1 MAVNTISTIPVQSP
15 SGSNTT
21 VKFKFPIAPP
31 PPNKIQDERIPV
43 DIFTDMLGILNDTP
57 KRDYK
62 YYMDILL
69 KRNSALP
76 EIDENG
82 IELSSAMIRQ
92 AVKDFEPTISSMKE
106 DYMSNIGRNIVTHHV
121 KLTLPDCK
129 IVPQGPLMF
138 VNAKV
143 IYNETPSES
152 LPLLVDCGATNSCL
166 SWVTLQLLG
175 YTREDICSEIQYSL
189 SNVTEH
195 ENPHSIIGSVL
206 MDIELESQSK
216 HSILSVQFLI
226 LELDIPYGILGG
238 LELEKVQTLL
248 CLACKSMTSF
258 LHNGEK
264 SEWTRVKI
272 YDSHD
277 LKNIFPGSKD
287 CKHTLP
293 SDKTRRNTN
302 SIVQLQN
309 KFNKSINSMNV
320 KTTPFNKSPQN
331 EMPALH
337 SENVSDQYLDD
348 MNEEIQV
355 PDDVDIET
363 LDFYLDEDFK
373 SLDKDIRDLLT
384 EHSNLHPRH
393 KNDVG
398 QFPRYRA
405 ILTPAPNHV
414 FTQEA
419 PRRHDA
425 RKIKAGL
432 DMERDLLEVG
442 IIEPSESPYPCNAL
456 LTPKA
461 IPFCVGSNTKADKHI
476 ERTTT
481 KTAPEPVNKWRFTVD
496 QRSHNSGLLP
506 PPKIHLPKTSDILRI
521 LHGKAVILID
531 VANAFHSIEYS
542 PESRQYTAFWG
553 VQGTKFQFRR
563 CCQGMS
569 ASPYHFSTAL
579 QLIFTSDQFKA
590 FCKEFGY
597 DYDPIDDIPSNW
609 LIIYVDDIL
618 ISVNLVT
625 LKKRFHFILY
635 SLAKNKLKINFTK
648 LKIGTYK
655 FAFLGSEYDL
665 KRSQSSIKLDRRDA
679 LLSYREPRSYAEV
692 LSRVASLNYNSRFLP
707 GLQKFLLP
715 LLHLLSL
722 GRQGVKFHWKKQHAE
737 SWTNTKMLLFL
748 DIKLYIP
755 EPNCPRLVLPDAC
768 KIGFSGCL
776 YSIIIKESPIGKRYK
791 IRLENLHDKLFSG
804 SQLNHHITKKEWT
817 AGVSTLQKYE
827 GPIRD
832 AIWALLLSDCRS
844 ISFARR
850 MKDTTSALFHEACYL
865 SSFENMSHGYV
876 PGPYVGISDALSRQ
890 FVDSTILEDFPQKAL
905 QQMPA
910 IKYSKPAVFTPEMV
924 QQIIW
929 TSLHQG
935 DMIDCTIKKTVLTNP
950 PIDPEECLMQM
961 MQAPPPEEFL
971 NLLLQ
976 GAITKTHTN
985 WLTASKKKFTQVDFN
1000 HLLSKCESPRI
1011 MSEISRIIELADLS
1025 SKTSHHINTSFHH
1038 VIFDQTSKPA
1048 FENISADST
1057 LCLERN
1063 LSAQSG
1069 IPTQARQVWAAP
1081 GGIPAQES
1089 QIEAAPG
1096 GTPISASQIVP
1107 ETICVPNPA
1116 SEIGPASSFSQYR
1129 AAQDGSLP
1137 FTSGKPD
1144 SSDRIYSTNKY
1155 RTQENSKKGKYEI
1168 SEARLYSTDIQ
1179 KLPSNHHALLD
1190 TFPVS
1195 EQKKVMELLKLH
1207 SEYLSYDLLLAM
1219 DKNDFP
1225 KILKALLSNLSSYTK
1240 YIFLP
1245 FFLAD
1250 SSQVVLKEGKNCQ
1263 ITLMTSEAIVVPSS
1277 SHIYIRLDLQLLCRS
1292 TFVEL
1297 VPIDTNGQL
1306 FIEKMASTS
1315 VAAKHQF
1322 DKAFIYNVGL
1332 SNITIPKYYTL
1343 YTMQGLTNFPSNSG
1357 KVIQI
1362 RNLNYICSLQSQSKI
1377 FEPIQNQLYQDQEGT
1392 FLITCQNFLIST
1404 YLSENTSP
1412 EDEKTSERLFKTFP
1426 FQDIS
1431 CSDTRRNTK
1440 HNYVDK
1446 EINPS
1451 NIEDEE
1457 SSSTGCQTRSCRVFN
1472 HFYAQSD
1479 QLEAAEGYLCQHSKI
1494 SLKHITDGEKTIR
1507 DLRDVIG
1514 PALMP
1519 AASKQLT
1526 QPETY
1531 FPAPITNI
1539 WPGSPIE
1546 PLSTPDID
1554 QDEPSDSQIL
1564 GDLHQI
1570 DLPRNQDLPPNVSK
1584 RHYNSLLFLAR
1595 LLKTQDNLTSR
1606 DIIGMQKS
1614 EPLFSRMFDE
1624 LGRHDDFSVDSNG
1637 ILFKLIVPARGPKYH
1652 VLCLPSQ
1659 FAESILLQFH
1669 ELDRFHVPRSVML
1682 SHYNNKFYT
1691 PGIQALLD
1699 LSVKSC
1705 LPCFLHNN
1713 SGIRTFKL
1721 YKRSIT
1727 ETATG
1732 EMLQLDLITGLPA
1745 SEEGFT
1751 VLLLIVCS
1759 SSHYMVCLP
1768 LKDMLKDTIKKCL
1781 ENIFHILPHPRF
1793 MSCDHQPSLA
1803 AVLDFCKS
1811 NDILCVKSTPRSKNE
1826 LGSID
1831 VACKIATQFLQ
1842 KITTSIDLQLRLEW
1856 PRYVKIL
1863 TDNLNAKHSKKNAF
1877 SRAEMFFGPVRFF
1890 PNQKLFA
1897 SDIFEVCNQMLDESI
1912 LSHDKKITES
1922 KRQAYNEE
1930 FTKLSF
1936 PRNSIIKYHLSKND
1950 KKTVEGSKKL
1960 LPDTS
1965 QFFQVLRS
1973 GPTQVQGRNL
1983 ANNTVRTLKKQHIEM
1998 VSYKENQV
2006 ALRLIRDN
2014 FPKSLLWEF
2023 NSPHM
2028 KQSKQVYIQ
2037 NVTTKSL
2044 VRKAVRFS
2052 LQSNTICL
2060 DHMKKMENEYIK
2072 RYGDFH
2078 SFPQF
2083 LKRQKIFRTQFVKTK
2098 NMDGQENM
2106 VSIFHTLR
2114 SCPAIS
2120 GREIS
2125 LLYK

>member
-1 MAVNTISTIPVQSP
+1 MAVNSISTIPVQSP

-57 KRDYK
+57 KRGFK
-62 YYMDILL
+62 FYMDILL
-69 KRNSALP
+69 KRDSSLP

-82 IELSSAMIRQ
+82 VELSSAMIRQ
-92 AVKDFEPTISSMKE
+92 AVKEFEPRISSMKE
-106 DYMSNIGRNIVTHHV
+106 EYMSNIGRNIVTHHV

-129 IVPQGPLMF
+129 VIPQGPLMF
-138 VNAKV
+138 VNAQV
-143 IYNETPSES
+143 IYNEEPSEN

-175 YTREDICSEIQYSL
+175 YTKQDICTEVQYSL

-195 ENPHSIIGSVL
+195 ENPHSIIGSIL
-206 MDIELESQSK
+206 MEIELESQSK

-264 SEWTRVKI
+264 PEWTRVKI

-277 LKNIFPGSKD
+277 LKNMFPGSKE

-309 KFNKSINSMNV
+309 KFNKSINSINV

-348 MNEEIQV
+348 MNEEIHV

-398 QFPRYRA
+398 HFPRYRA

-461 IPFCVGSNTKADKHI
+461 VPFCVGSNTKADKHI

-481 KTAPEPVNKWRFTVD
+481 KSAPEPVNKWRFTVD
-496 QRSHNSGLLP
+496 QRSHNQGLLP

-579 QLIFTSDQFKA
+579 QLIFTADQFKA
-590 FCKEFGY
+590 FCQEFGY
-597 DYDPIDDIPSNW
+597 DYDPIEDIPSNW

-618 ISVNLVT
+618 IAVNLLT
-625 LKKRFHFILY
+625 LKKRFHFVLY
-635 SLAKNKLKINFTK
+635 SLAKNRLKINFTK

-722 GRQGVKFHWKKQHAE
+722 GRQGVKFHWKRQHAE

-755 EPNCPRLVLPDAC
+755 EPNCPRLILPDAC

-776 YSIIIKESPIGKRYK
+776 YSIIIKQSWIGKRYK
-791 IRLENLHDKLFSG
+791 LRLENLHDKLFSG
-804 SQLNHHITKKEWT
+804 SQLNHHITKKEWS

-844 ISFARR
+844 ISFCRR
-850 MKDTTSALFHEACYL
+850 MKDTTSQLFHDACYL
-865 SSFENMSHGYV
+865 SSFVNMSHGYV

-905 QQMPA
+905 QQMPV
-910 IKYSKPAVFTPEMV
+910 ITYNKPAVFTPEMV

-1011 MSEISRIIELADLS
+1011 LSEISRIIELADLS
-1025 SKTSHHINTSFHH
+1025 SRTSHHNDTSIHH
-1038 VIFDQTSKPA
+1038 VTFDQTSEPA
-1048 FENISADST
+1048 IENISINST
-1057 LCLERN
+1057 FCLERN
-1063 LSAQSG
+1063 QSANGG
-1069 IPTQARQVWAAP
+1069 IPTQISQTESAT
-1081 GGIPAQES
+1081 GGIP
-1089 QIEAAPG
+1089 
-1096 GTPISASQIVP
+1096 T
-1107 ETICVPNPA
+1107 PA
-1116 SEIGPASSFSQYR
+1116 SENKSANVGI
-1129 AAQDGSLP
+1129 LP
-1137 FTSGKPD
+1137 FASGRPD
-1144 SSDRIYSTNKY
+1144 SIEEMYSTLKY
-1155 RTQENSKKGKYEI
+1155 RTQENSENKECEI
-1168 SEARLYSTDIQ
+1168 SEANIYSTNIQ
-1179 KLPSNHHALLD
+1179 KLPSNHQALLD

-1195 EQKKVMELLKLH
+1195 EQQKVIELLKLH
-1207 SEYLSYDLLLAM
+1207 SDYLSYDLLMAI
-1219 DKNDFP
+1219 DKNDFS
-1225 KILKALLSNLSSYTK
+1225 KILKALLSDLSSYTK
-1240 YIFLP
+1240 YMFLP
-1245 FFLAD
+1245 FFLAEN
-1250 SSQVVLKEGKNCQ
+1250 SQVVLKDGKNCI
-1263 ITLMTSEAIVVPSS
+1263 ITLMTSEAIVVPAS
-1277 SHIYIRLDLQLLCRS
+1277 SHIYLRLDLQLLCRS

-1297 VPIDTNGQL
+1297 IPIDTNGQL

-1322 DKAFIYNVGL
+1322 DKAFVYNVGL

-1343 YTMQGLTNFPSNSG
+1343 FTMQGLTNFPSNSG

-1362 RNLNYICSLQSQSKI
+1362 RNLKSICSLQSQSKI
-1377 FEPIQNQLYQDQEGT
+1377 FEPLQNQLYQNQEGT

-1404 YLSENTSP
+1404 YLSETVSP
-1412 EDEKTSERLFKTFP
+1412 KDDKTSERLFKTFP
-1426 FQDIS
+1426 FQDIG
-1431 CSDTRRNTK
+1431 CVDTRRNTT
-1440 HNYVDK
+1440 HNYVDR

-1451 NIEDEE
+1451 KFEDEE
-1457 SSSTGCQTRSCRVFN
+1457 QSEMDCKTRSCRVIN
-1472 HFYAQSD
+1472 HFHAQTS

-1494 SLKHITDGEKTIR
+1494 FLKQIPDGENTIR

-1514 PALMP
+1514 PAP
-1519 AASKQLT
+1519 RPSTSKQPT
-1526 QPETY
+1526 VPEY
-1531 FPAPITNI
+1531 FPAPTTDI
-1539 WPGSPIE
+1539 WPGTATE

-1554 QDEPSDSQIL
+1554 QDEPPGSQIF
-1564 GDLHQI
+1564 GDLNQI
-1570 DLPRNQDLPPNVSK
+1570 ELPRNQDLPPNVSK

-1595 LLKTQDNLTSR
+1595 LLKTQDNLSSK

-1624 LGRHDDFSVDSNG
+1624 LGQHDDYSVDSNG
-1637 ILFKLIVPARGPKYH
+1637 ILFKLIVPSRGPRYH

-1669 ELDRFHVPRSVML
+1669 ELDHFHVPRSVMI
-1682 SHYNNKFYT
+1682 SHYRNKFYT

-1699 LSVKSC
+1699 QSIKSC
-1705 LPCFLHNN
+1705 LNCFLHNN

-1751 VLLLIVCS
+1751 VLLLLVCS

-1768 LKDMLKDTIKKCL
+1768 LRDMLKETVKKCL
-1781 ENIFHILPHPRF
+1781 ENIFHILPLPRF
-1793 MSCDHQPSLA
+1793 MSCDHQRSLS
-1803 AVLDFCKS
+1803 AVLDFCKA

-1826 LGSID
+1826 MGSID
-1831 VACKIATQFLQ
+1831 VACKIAT
-1842 KITTSIDLQLRLEW
+1842 
-1856 PRYVKIL
+1856 
-1863 TDNLNAKHSKKNAF
+1863 KN
-1877 SRAEMFFGPVRFF
+1877 
-1890 PNQKLFA
+1890 
-1897 SDIFEVCNQMLDESI
+1897 
-1912 LSHDKKITES
+1912 H
-1922 KRQAYNEE
+1922 
-1930 FTKLSF
+1930 
-1936 PRNSIIKYHLSKND
+1936 H
-1950 KKTVEGSKKL
+1950 
-1960 LPDTS
+1960 
-1965 QFFQVLRS
+1965 
-1973 GPTQVQGRNL
+1973 
-1983 ANNTVRTLKKQHIEM
+1983 
-1998 VSYKENQV
+1998 
-2006 ALRLIRDN
+2006 
-2014 FPKSLLWEF
+2014 
-2023 NSPHM
+2023 
-2028 KQSKQVYIQ
+2028 
-2037 NVTTKSL
+2037 
-2044 VRKAVRFS
+2044 
-2052 LQSNTICL
+2052 
-2060 DHMKKMENEYIK
+2060 
-2072 RYGDFH
+2072 
-2078 SFPQF
+2078 
-2083 LKRQKIFRTQFVKTK
+2083 
-2098 NMDGQENM
+2098 
-2106 VSIFHTLR
+2106 
-2114 SCPAIS
+2114 
-2120 GREIS
+2120 
-2125 LLYK
+2125 